1 MLVLSSFFF
10 FVSFFF
16 PVFCASAFLTIC
28 ILVYS
33 CFSARKKPSICNTEA
48 IAHAL
53 RPLGQGQRHRV
64 PKGDAN
70 GLHKSPT
77 VLLDRHPSEDRVI
90 HIHCVCQVLEEL
102 QQLGE
107 SGLLPRVDL
116 RRTTQHHEPFVPMTA
131 LWVEGNPMI
140 GYDAVPL
147 SCWRNLVT
155 FLRFLLAS
163 VVRYICLFLFT
174 ILFTIVPADNCFRPN
189 QTVLFNSFNAE
200 LPATGPDSMKLDGS
214 TFVKRSALQA
224 AGQGFTEWD
233 RSYVY
238 SRQAAFSSF
247 DVSGACGAVVL
258 RRRRRRI
265 RRPYS
270 LCCTPG
276 DVRVH
281 FAVRRLNPNGVWQL
295 GDNFTIEPLACD
307 ESSTSSRLMIL
318 AYLRLI
324 WLRPTCSSSAR
335 CRDLCNVVS
344 GRKCVADRCCA
355 AATEGASCDHFIHD
369 SPKHLV
375 YARGLRVT

>member
-1 MLVLSSFFF
+1 
-10 FVSFFF
+10 
-16 PVFCASAFLTIC
+16 
-28 ILVYS
+28 
-33 CFSARKKPSICNTEA
+33 
-48 IAHAL
+48 
-53 RPLGQGQRHRV
+53 
-64 PKGDAN
+64 
-70 GLHKSPT
+70 
-77 VLLDRHPSEDRVI
+77 
-90 HIHCVCQVLEEL
+90 
-102 QQLGE
+102 
-107 SGLLPRVDL
+107 
-116 RRTTQHHEPFVPMTA
+116 
-131 LWVEGNPMI
+131 MI

-147 SCWRNLVT
+147 T
-155 FLRFLLAS
+155 
-163 VVRYICLFLFT
+163 
-174 ILFTIVPADNCFRPN
+174 
-189 QTVLFNSFNAE
+189 
-200 LPATGPDSMKLDGS
+200 MKLDGS
-214 TFVKRSALQA
+214 TLDKHSASQA

-324 WLRPTCSSSAR
+324 WLRLTCSSSAR

-355 AATEGASCDHFIHD
+355 AATEGASCDHFFHD